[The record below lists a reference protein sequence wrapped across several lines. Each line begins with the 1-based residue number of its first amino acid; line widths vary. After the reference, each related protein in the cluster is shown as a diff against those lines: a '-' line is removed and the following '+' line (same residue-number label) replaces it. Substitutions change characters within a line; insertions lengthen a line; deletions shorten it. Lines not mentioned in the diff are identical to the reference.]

1 MYCAGRVSKST
12 VRVWRIGLV
21 LFVPAV
27 AGTAQDYPIRT
38 VTFGRASPALS
49 K

>member
-1 MYCAGRVSKST
+1 MSKST
-12 VRVWRIGLV
+12 VRMWRIGLV
-21 LFVPAV
+21 LFLFAV
-27 AGTAQDYPIRT
+27 AGIAARAQDYPIRT